1 MPHIACHFALPLAI
15 ALAACSNSQPANQSR
30 ADDANALAMAEEN
43 ILLAAEAEARA
54 SGTRVYPGSNAA
66 AGDVIPGQ
74 EVMFIGQGLQVG
86 IISLHPGQTY
96 EFGLAKAEILAMA
109 RNLRGA
115 STGSGRCREAPA
127 DYVDFGNLRVI
138 FDRGRFV
145 GWDAAP
151 GDPPL
156 RDEWSFHI
164 GVGRDDITASDGIQ
178 YRRTQRGYE
187 FEADGVNGL
196 LSSDRPDATVVDLWA
211 GTTCTPR

>member
-1 MPHIACHFALPLAI
+1 MPYVARHFLLPLAF
-15 ALAACSNSQPANQSR
+15 ALAGCSNAQPGNAAN
-30 ADDANALAMAEEN
+30 ADDANAIALAEEN

-54 SGTRVYPGSNAA
+54 SGALAYPGSNAV

-74 EVMFIGQGLQVG
+74 EVMFIGDGLQVG

-96 EFGLAKAEILAMA
+96 EFGRAKDDILAMA
-109 RNLRGA
+109 TNLRGVPTA
-115 STGSGRCREAPA
+115 SGTCREGP

-138 FDRGRFV
+138 FRQDRFV

-164 GVGRDDITASDGIQ
+164 GVGRDDITSFSDIT
-178 YRRTQRGYE
+178 YRRTARGYE
-187 FEADGVNGL
+187 FEAERVKGL

-211 GTTCTPR
+211 GATCTPR